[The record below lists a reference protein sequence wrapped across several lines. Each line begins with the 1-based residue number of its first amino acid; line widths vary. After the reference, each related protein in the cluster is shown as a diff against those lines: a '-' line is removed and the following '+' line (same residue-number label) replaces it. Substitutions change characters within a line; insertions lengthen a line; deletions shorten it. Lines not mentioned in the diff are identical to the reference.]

1 MRDFDI
7 LIVFPLP
14 VLNPD
19 LTLPSGTGVV
29 VAALPIPL
37 LLLLLLLL
45 LLFDVPTAPVAAASA
60 AAVNASI
67 TSFAVASA
75 VRVGPRGGLAVD
87 EKSGEATGKTAGVGS
102 DPCESFLRMGDTGGE
117 AGRTTVWSASSSSP
131 SPSASPA
138 LPSSSSSPP
147 P

>member
-14 VLNPD
+14 VLNPA
-19 LTLPSGTGVV
+19 LTVPSGTGVV
-29 VAALPIPL
+29 VAALPIP

-131 SPSASPA
+131 STSASPA